1 MTQEVT
7 GGFREVAPARSHH
20 WLQDETSYGNE
31 RPVNESIAIIAAVD
45 HDGLGTVSN
54 SSGERVRMTGFA
66 RKASAQRPRDLLMDR
81 MWIIRECA
89 VKADAKDTGL
99 IRGRMQPSIIFSSE
113 LITYLINTRL
123 LIKEKKKRKKKKQTQ
138 KQKQKH
144 IK

>member
-1 MTQEVT
+1 
-7 GGFREVAPARSHH
+7 
-20 WLQDETSYGNE
+20 
-31 RPVNESIAIIAAVD
+31 
-45 HDGLGTVSN
+45 
-54 SSGERVRMTGFA
+54 
-66 RKASAQRPRDLLMDR
+66 MDR

-123 LIKEKKKRKKKKQTQ
+123 LIKKKKRKKKKQTQ

>member
-1 MTQEVT
+1 
-7 GGFREVAPARSHH
+7 
-20 WLQDETSYGNE
+20 
-31 RPVNESIAIIAAVD
+31 
-45 HDGLGTVSN
+45 
-54 SSGERVRMTGFA
+54 MTGFA

-81 MWIIRECA
+81 MWIRRECA

>member
-1 MTQEVT
+1 M
-7 GGFREVAPARSHH
+7 
-20 WLQDETSYGNE
+20 
-31 RPVNESIAIIAAVD
+31 NESIAIIAAVD

-54 SSGERVRMTGFA
+54 SSGEGVRMTGFA

-123 LIKEKKKRKKKKQTQ
+123 LIKKKKEKRKNKPRNKNKNILSDDLT
-138 KQKQKH
+138 
-144 IK
+144 